1 MYQGISLDQ
10 APPLFVP
17 LRFFLSAPLFV
28 VLGGIELLWFGSDLI
43 GAAYAE
49 PAIAWIHLW
58 TLGWL
63 AMVMFGA
70 YYQMIPVMIGGQV
83 PAPYL
88 SGWVHGL
95 LALGVLLFQGY
106 FLFPEFSPF
115 WLAGISLGLSIG
127 LFIGQIA
134 WALVRVKG
142 ENRPTLSAMRLSL
155 VCLGITW
162 FLGLWLLAGHG
173 GWGPEIHGVNRDLH
187 LSFALF
193 GWVGFLIIGV
203 SLHLVPMFYITP
215 PFDKLVAQRVLRL
228 LSITLVLLTFIQL
241 TGIEAW
247 LWVPVAFGFS
257 GFGLY
262 LFELTKILNRR
273 RRKKVD
279 PAARLLYL
287 AIAWGWVALG
297 LFVLGLWGKDLALKE
312 GAVLIFSRTKHGAR
326 KICNAVRDMGH
337 RAAEIHSNRS
347 LGQRRNA
354 LEGFKRGVYRVLVAT
369 DIASRGIDVVGIELV
384 INFDIPDDPGDY
396 VHRIGRTGRAG
407 AAGRAISFATPDQ
420 RNAVRDIERLLKTF
434 IKVSKLPE
442 LPALP
447 RPSPGEAPHES
458 RYPRTPSYPHS
469 FGRRPH
475 ARGGE
480 RRYFHR

>member
-312 GAVLIFSRTKHGAR
+312 GAVLIFLLGVSVNFTHGMLYKIVPFLIWFHRYSAR
-326 KICNAVRDMGH
+326 VGEPGVPLMGDLLTDPQAY
-337 RAAEIHSNRS
+337 REGLILNGSLAALLVGYS
-347 LGQRRNA
+347 LGAPVLFGLAA
-354 LEGFKRGVYRVLVAT
+354 LGLVGGHLYLIRLFYLALNPT
-369 DIASRGIDVVGIELV
+369 
-384 INFDIPDDPGDY
+384 PK
-396 VHRIGRTGRAG
+396 
-407 AAGRAISFATPDQ
+407 AI
-420 RNAVRDIERLLKTF
+420 
-434 IKVSKLPE
+434 
-442 LPALP
+442 
-447 RPSPGEAPHES
+447 
-458 RYPRTPSYPHS
+458 
-469 FGRRPH
+469 
-475 ARGGE
+475 
-480 RRYFHR
+480 